1 MALTLLIISLVAA
14 ALAVVLL
21 ILAARQDK
29 RAVAAADSATSTEST
44 HSAESERYSQPVLED
59 PEDKTDYDVAPATD
73 PEAAPAASLTAE
85 PTPDEAPTSPA
96 DSTVGQAQRGPEPTW
111 ETFPAQ
117 ELEEA
122 GERAEPPCSDVSQ
135 PVQPAQPA
143 HTAPRRAARSRNPLA
158 NLHLPGMMKRLRREW
173 AEEQGFDFAP
183 TDSYLED
190 EWFRGAASTG
200 ATPKDIVSGS
210 AYGHEMLLMD
220 LGGVN
225 VMAMRTGAATDEV
238 VDFRRAELEAELPS
252 EDLLQAVEVAGFT
265 AFATDVAVAQR
276 MVDVRVETALEDLP
290 AEVTA
295 VWIESDWVLAQYEQN
310 SRPHHWEATRAPL
323 AMLADAARVL
333 PPRSSAAQALRFEDA
348 DPSRDMPAKAP
359 AAAVG
364 LRVVGGTESRAAD
377 SATGTAGADSTDGAD
392 TPPVKRPDEPSVL
405 PSRKIPVAH
414 GEMEQRPLGGD
425 EVDAIADG
433 KERPQVDDSTPR
445 VPRNL
450 SEGSTIFDDL
460 IERYGDIMSFDL
472 DDESG
477 ESTPHQSSQKTPNEG
492 NKQ

>member
-29 RAVAAADSATSTEST
+29 RAVEAADSATSTEST
-44 HSAESERYSQPVLED
+44 NSAESERYSQPVLED

-85 PTPDEAPTSPA
+85 PTPDDAPTSPS
-96 DSTVGQAQRGPEPTW
+96 DSTVSQAQRGPEPTW

-117 ELEEA
+117 ESGETEEH
-122 GERAEPPCSDVSQ
+122 AEPSRSDASQ
-135 PVQPAQPA
+135 PVQPAQA
-143 HTAPRRAARSRNPLA
+143 TPRRAARSRNPLSS
-158 NLHLPGMMKRLRREW
+158 LHLPGTMKRLRREW

-210 AYGHEMLLMD
+210 AYGHEMLVMD

-276 MVDVRVETALEDLP
+276 MVDVRVETALEDMP

-295 VWIESDWVLAQYEQN
+295 VWIESDWVLAQYEQH

-323 AMLADAARVL
+323 AMLADASRVL

-377 SATGTAGADSTDGAD
+377 SATGTAGADSADSTDGAD

-405 PSRKIPVAH
+405 PSRKVPVAH

-433 KERPQVDDSTPR
+433 NERPQVDDSTPR

-450 SEGSTIFDDL
+450 TKRSTIFDDL
-460 IERYGDIMSFDL
+460 IERYGDIMSFDF
-472 DDESG
+472 DDEAG
-477 ESTPHQSSQKTPNEG
+477 DSTPHQSSQKNPNEG